1 MRKYTE
7 QELRVIWLDSFIG
20 LEYKHK
26 VEIYKYIENA
36 ERIGEGLEK
45 AKEYIIKEV
54 GQNEYNTIQNSL
66 NQTYLDYV
74 LNELDRKDITAIT
87 IKSDSYPQAFLNID
101 LPPFVIYAKGN
112 IDLLSKKAFGIVG
125 SRRSLPI
132 SISLAESY
140 AVNLIDAGLTLVT
153 GIAEGVDAAVLKAGV
168 SKKGNII
175 SIVAGGFDNVY
186 PASNIE
192 LLNKVIEVGLAISE
206 QPPKVQPKPYHF
218 PIRNRLISAL
228 SQGVLIVSGAIKSG
242 TLYTAEYAEEY
253 GKDLFS
259 IPYTPGIKSGEGC
272 NELLKR
278 GAILTDNPQDII
290 EYYNLEKKE
299 EKIELSQIEKQ
310 IVEILFGGQ
319 THIEKISS
327 TLGKRTFEITP
338 ILSQLEMKR
347 LVVKSGNVYGLVHN
361 YSEE

>member
-1 MRKYTE
+1 M
-7 QELRVIWLDSFIG
+7 
-20 LEYKHK
+20 
-26 VEIYKYIENA
+26 
-36 ERIGEGLEK
+36 
-45 AKEYIIKEV
+45 
-54 GQNEYNTIQNSL
+54 
-66 NQTYLDYV
+66 
-74 LNELDRKDITAIT
+74 
-87 IKSDSYPQAFLNID
+87 
-101 LPPFVIYAKGN
+101 
-112 IDLLSKKAFGIVG
+112 
-125 SRRSLPI
+125 
-132 SISLAESY
+132 
-140 AVNLIDAGLTLVT
+140 IDAGLTLVT

-168 SKKGNII
+168 SKKKNII

-290 EYYNLEKKE
+290 EYYKLEKKE

-310 IVEILFGGQ
+310 IVEILSGGQ